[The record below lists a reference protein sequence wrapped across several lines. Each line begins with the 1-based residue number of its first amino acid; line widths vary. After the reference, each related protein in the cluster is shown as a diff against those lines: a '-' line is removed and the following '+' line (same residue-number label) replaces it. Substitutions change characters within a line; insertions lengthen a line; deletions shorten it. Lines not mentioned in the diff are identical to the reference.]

1 VLFWQCL
8 FNLGELIM
16 NKLLATLLLTISVSG
31 VAFAEDYDYGYGSR
45 PANGNNGQNPNVIYD
60 TYRSGNNTTY
70 QPKET
75 YKSEYGYNVERYG
88 KPITCTTIGRNTFCN

>member
-1 VLFWQCL
+1 
-8 FNLGELIM
+8 M

-31 VAFAEDYDYGYGSR
+31 ASYAGDYDYDYGYGNRNNS
-45 PANGNNGQNPNVIYD
+45 ANGNNGQNPNVIYD

-88 KPITCTTIGRNTFCN
+88 KPIRCTTIGRNTFCN

>member
-1 VLFWQCL
+1 
-8 FNLGELIM
+8 M

-31 VAFAEDYDYGYGSR
+31 AAYADEDYYGYGNRNNS
-45 PANGNNGQNPNVIYD
+45 ANGNNGQNPNVIYD
-60 TYRSGNNTTY
+60 TYRSGNNTVY

>member
-1 VLFWQCL
+1 
-8 FNLGELIM
+8 M
-16 NKLLATLLLTISVSG
+16 NKLLVALLLTISVSG
-31 VAFAEDYDYGYGSR
+31 AAYAGDYDYDYGYGNRNNS
-45 PANGNNGQNPNVIYD
+45 ANGNNGQNPNVIYD
-60 TYRSGNNTTY
+60 TYRSGNNTVY

>member
-1 VLFWQCL
+1 
-8 FNLGELIM
+8 M
-16 NKLLATLLLTISVSG
+16 NKLLAALLITISVSG
-31 VAFAEDYDYGYGSR
+31 AAFADDYDYDYGYGSR
-45 PANGNNGQNPNVIYD
+45 NNSANGNNGQNPNVIYD
-60 TYRSGNNTTY
+60 TYRRGNSTTY

>member
-1 VLFWQCL
+1 
-8 FNLGELIM
+8 M
-16 NKLLATLLLTISVSG
+16 NKLLAALLLTISVSG
-31 VAFAEDYDYGYGSR
+31 VAYAGDYDYDYGYGNRNNS
-45 PANGNNGQNPNVIYD
+45 ANGNNGQNPNVIYD
-60 TYRSGNNTTY
+60 TYRSGNSTTY